1 MAGKILELNGLSIA
15 MFDYRGLLWMIFG
28 MSFGMILGIILWDGD
43 VLWDSLFDDFLDDCA
58 DDLLDMCFG
67 RYVTLDDFVD
77 VFLVIIIIITV

>member
-1 MAGKILELNGLSIA
+1 MGCP
-15 MFDYRGLLWMIFG
+15 LLCLITGVALDDFWNVFWDDSG
-28 MSFGMILGIILWDGD
+28 NNLWDGD